1 MKIAVIGMGYVGLTT
16 AATLAHI
23 GHELYCVEI
32 DKGKLECL
40 VRGECPIFEDY
51 LGDMMQHNFKAG
63 NLHYTHDLD
72 EALAH
77 AEVVF
82 VAVGTPLMGQ
92 WGADLSQ
99 IRGAVKDIASF
110 LERNPDKYLV
120 VVMKS
125 TVPTSTCDAM
135 TETIREIAPVAKF
148 DLVSN
153 PEFLREGTG
162 VFDTLYPDRIVI
174 GSHSKEAGDKVERVF
189 WPIIEGDLDGGGM
202 IPPKPDDFAYPI
214 PVVRTDPRSSELIK
228 YAANAFLATKIS
240 FINEIANLAE
250 KTGADIEDIAL
261 GIGLDKRI
269 GPQFLRAGIGYGGS
283 CFPKDTAALA
293 YQAES
298 FEYTFKLLNAV
309 IEVNQRQ
316 RIRFLYKIMERFDY
330 LDGRCIGFLGLSFKP
345 GTDDVRDSPGIE
357 LMRYADV
364 AGAEVRAF
372 DPVAIEN
379 ARRVFDSDDSVRANS
394 GKPPAQIYF
403 SDPYE
408 MADGCDCLAIVT
420 DWPEFRDLDWE
431 RIKGLLKNPI
441 IYDGRNIFNPD
452 EMKERGFE
460 YHCVGRGE

>member
-1 MKIAVIGMGYVGLTT
+1 MRIAVIGMGYVGLTT

-23 GHELYCVEI
+23 GHDMYCVEI
-32 DKGKLECL
+32 DEAKLDHL
-40 VRGECPIFEDY
+40 RRGECPIYEEY
-51 LGDMMQHNFKAG
+51 LEGLMRHNHEAG
-63 NLHYTHDLD
+63 RLHYTADIRW
-72 EALAH
+72 ALGE

-82 VAVGTPLMGQ
+82 IAVGTPLLGQ

-99 IRGAVKDIASF
+99 IRTAMKDIASF
-110 LERNPDKYLV
+110 LKGNSGKYLLI
-120 VVMKS
+120 VMKS
-125 TVPTSTCDAM
+125 TVPTRTCDAM
-135 TETIREIAPVAKF
+135 ISIIREIAPDANF

-153 PEFLREGTG
+153 PEFLREGNG

-174 GSHSKEAGDKVERVF
+174 GSHSEAAADKVVKVF
-189 WPIIEGDLDGGGM
+189 APIIEGDIPDAEM
-202 IPPKPDDFAYPI
+202 CPPKPGNITHPI
-214 PVVRTDPRSSELIK
+214 TVVRTDPRSSELIK

-269 GPQFLRAGIGYGGS
+269 GPHFLRAGIGYGGS

-316 RIRFLYKIMERFDY
+316 RIRFLYKIMERFGY

-364 AGAEVRAF
+364 AGAEVRAY
-372 DPVAIEN
+372 DPVAILN
-379 ARRVFDSDDSVRANS
+379 AKKVFDLPDV
-394 GKPPAQIYF
+394 KLYF
-403 SDPYE
+403 ADPYE
-408 MADGCDCLAIVT
+408 MAEGCDCIAIVT
-420 DWPEFRDLDWE
+420 DWPEFKELDWS
-431 RIKGLLKNPI
+431 RIKELLKEPI
-441 IYDGRNIFNPD
+441 IFDGRNMFKPD
-452 EMKERGFE
+452 EMKRRGFE
-460 YHCVGRGE
+460 YHCVGRVTQPI